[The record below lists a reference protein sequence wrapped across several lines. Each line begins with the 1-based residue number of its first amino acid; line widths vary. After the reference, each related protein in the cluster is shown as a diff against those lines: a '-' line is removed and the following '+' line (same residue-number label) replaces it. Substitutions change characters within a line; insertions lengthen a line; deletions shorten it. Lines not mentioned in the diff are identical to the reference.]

1 METILNQSDIGS
13 NLSEYIFWSFII
25 VLCGSWLHCPLVP
38 LTRNVSCLLI
48 FFLIIIMLLFPFA
61 IAFTPNLSAS
71 SLIFSSFPLRVGFS
85 HVWNLPSY
93 AWLWCSEILGFWWK
107 SGDYGFHLIRKPVN
121 FVEDLYQICLISNG
135 QQNS

>member
-85 HVWNLPSY
+85 HVWNLLLCL
-93 AWLWCSEILGFWWK
+93 AVMFWDTGILVEIRGLWFSFDQKASKLRGG
-107 SGDYGFHLIRKPVN
+107 SVS
-121 FVEDLYQICLISNG
+121 DLPH
-135 QQNS
+135 